1 MKIAGVVLAAG
12 LSTRLGRPKQTVVLH
27 GETLV
32 ERAVRTAVEAGLF
45 PVIVV
50 ILDAALIDSLQ
61 ALGATVLLNRKTS
74 EGLSS
79 SIIVG
84 VNAATGCDGVVLMA
98 CDQPTL
104 TPNHLRQ
111 LCAEPQSICGSGY
124 AGKVGIPAYFPA
136 LDFPKLLQLQG
147 DTGAR
152 ALLRNARAVPNE
164 NLSFDIDTEEDI
176 AHLSSKL
183 KCDPQQG

>member
-1 MKIAGVVLAAG
+1 MKIAGVILAAG
-12 LSTRLGRPKQTVVLH
+12 ASTRLGRPKQLAMID

-32 ERAVRTAVEAGLF
+32 ERAVRVANQAGLS

-50 ILDAALIDSLQ
+50 VADGALNFKDARAILNPDA
-61 ALGATVLLNRKTS
+61 N
-74 EGLSS
+74 EGMAS
-79 SIIVG
+79 SIRCG
-84 VNAATGCDGVVLMA
+84 VTAATGCDGAVLLA

-104 TPNHLRQ
+104 TADHLRQ

-136 LDFPKLLQLQG
+136 SDFPKLLQLQG

-152 ALLRNARAVPNE
+152 DLLRNARSVPSE
-164 NLSFDIDTEEDI
+164 NLSYDVDTEEDI
-176 AHLSSKL
+176 AQLTAKL
-183 KCDPQQG
+183 KCDPL